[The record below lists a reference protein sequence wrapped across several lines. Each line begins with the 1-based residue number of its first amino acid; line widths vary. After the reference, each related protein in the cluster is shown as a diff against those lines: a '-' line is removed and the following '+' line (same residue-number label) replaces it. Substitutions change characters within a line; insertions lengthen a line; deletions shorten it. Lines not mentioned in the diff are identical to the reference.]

1 MGEDASST
9 TPLMLWHNRNRG
21 AALGDTP
28 PPAVRARAA
37 PKPESQCVF
46 IDAAGVAT
54 FGALRKQHL
63 VSDLQLRHR
72 DIRALEPGVALPYPA
87 AIFVR
92 RNAVIVNLEGLK
104 LIISRD
110 RTLVISAPPLDDL
123 SVRHKPAPTQ
133 PAVARLAAAIAAA
146 RLEAPVE
153 VAPAAAAGELPP
165 PAAADVRERPLPYE
179 LRALEA
185 ALALAVTVLSREVG
199 ALEAAT
205 HPVLL
210 RIRASVEH
218 ADLEAMYDTRNRLD
232 KAHARVSK
240 LKEVLE
246 ELLDDE
252 EELSRVALSHSA
264 PDPAGE
270 SPRPGG
276 APPAAPPSRARSSAA
291 AASLDLDGAA
301 GDARAEDMSEL
312 QDMVEAFWMQTDSL
326 VSRLRALQERIRNTE
341 HLVNLDLDSK
351 RNSLVALGL
360 VLDIVLV
367 AFEVRCAL
375 RGVSLRRTRV
385 ARPLRPFRLTQT
397 PLLNSLAGPHDDH
410 GDLRDEPDLG
420 PRALG
425 PLLFVGSRRRRRR
438 RCRAHLG
445 RHAAL
450 RAHARAADAAQ
461 VPRGRGRC
469 ARRGDA
475 GRRRRRRRQRQRRGS
490 GAAAG
495 PIARVSRGQ
504 FSRCRQ
510 RFFVLPPMTRPARAR
525 ASFIRLS

>member
-153 VAPAAAAGELPP
+153 VAPPAAAGELPP

-252 EELSRVALSHSA
+252 EELARVALSHSA

-276 APPAAPPSRARSSAA
+276 AAPAAPPSRARSNAA

-301 GDARAEDMSEL
+301 SDARAEDMSEL

-367 AFEVRCAL
+367 AFEVL
-375 RGVSLRRTRV
+375 PRGARRLSAPHSRGAAV
-385 ARPLRPFRLTQT
+385 MPF
-397 PLLNSLAGPHDDH
+397 A
-410 GDLRDEPDLG
+410 EPDS
-420 PRALG
+420 PK
-425 PLLFVGSRRRRRR
+425 PHF
-438 RCRAHLG
+438 
-445 RHAAL
+445 
-450 RAHARAADAAQ
+450 
-461 VPRGRGRC
+461 
-469 ARRGDA
+469 
-475 GRRRRRRRQRQRRGS
+475 
-490 GAAAG
+490 
-495 PIARVSRGQ
+495 
-504 FSRCRQ
+504 
-510 RFFVLPPMTRPARAR
+510 
-525 ASFIRLS
+525 